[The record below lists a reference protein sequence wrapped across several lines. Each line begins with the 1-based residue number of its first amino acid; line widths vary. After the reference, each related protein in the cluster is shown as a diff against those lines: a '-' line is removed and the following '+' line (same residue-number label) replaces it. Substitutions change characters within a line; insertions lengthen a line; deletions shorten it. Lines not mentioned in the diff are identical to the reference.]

1 MSINGPPPLRGGDER
16 GALREPLLSSSFGS
30 KASFEDEGEG
40 TLVEL
45 STSPGAVGLLERRD
59 RLSELPTPTHGISK
73 QASFGDSTAAAR
85 AALRRAARKAVLAT
99 AIARPVSSK
108 GVPLLRARF
117 VRNAVGN
124 IVNDE
129 ANGAGGGDAGTRAMP
144 SEGKFDVAARFV
156 RDALAG
162 RSPNTRLAAAVG
174 LGGGGG
180 TVADGSASDRLRG
193 RHRRWSCRVEDFI
206 FSRWNKWLLQLLII
220 FHCVLSAFEHIPP
233 STNPSMPPFQWW
245 VGAVE
250 AVMLAVYSLDQLLIF
265 REFGLRHFR
274 DKKWETVFAITTLLL
289 WADWALYYPIGL
301 RNMFRFARPFRPLLG
316 IAKRKSLRRLLA
328 SILLTIP
335 QVGTISLLLFLLF
348 AFFGTAGSQLF
359 NDEQVPGYSSGDD
372 NFNSWAA
379 AALAMFELQTTENY
393 PNVASLSYLK
403 RPAAAGVFFT
413 IALFVMLWVIT
424 PLILARVYNHYIDV
438 HKAMVKKKRVKQYAS
453 LVFAYQVL
461 QPGGDGDCELHRDA
475 FIHLVRR
482 VRPLSVAEAEVMF
495 DTLDVDGSG
504 AITIAEFLRLPV
516 ILRLEV
522 GSFAADATVGL
533 DGAQRGGWPR
543 LRRALTAVVRSR
555 WFMFAV
561 LLVLLVTCALG
572 SSWTMGAQRSYDA
585 CMCFTVPPSPVPS
598 ASAAA
603 EGSSSLSAVDAIAAD
618 LRAYWSWATG
628 SQPDASSAANAAA
641 AASSGSVGDCIPAG
655 DCGLNIVR
663 WSSYACLILL
673 GLQAA
678 ELGVRTLAHNPTGS
692 SASLTGDITGR
703 GYGAKRWLLA
713 SWWNVLDSFV
723 VGAAIV
729 GHVALLAGA
738 HHSLPL
744 NVSDIFEVAA
754 RALPWLRLISALPT
768 VRGVVE
774 TVASIA
780 GLLMHFVMVYA
791 GISYGFVIV
800 GMAIFGGYD
809 QSDAAAFCQAC
820 QLWSYSTFERSWLNT
835 LQQTVGNNWN
845 SIMMP
850 NLDAAGRCVDSLVAA
865 DCVAGVQI
873 SLSRR

>member
-1 MSINGPPPLRGGDER
+1 MSINAPPPPRGGDGR
-16 GALREPLLSSSFGS
+16 AALSEPLLSSSFGS
-30 KASFEDEGEG
+30 KASFEDEVEG

-45 STSPGAVGLLERRD
+45 STSPGAASSLEQRD
-59 RLSELPTPTHGISK
+59 RLSDLPAPTHGISK
-73 QASFGDSTAAAR
+73 QTSFGDSTAAAR

-99 AIARPVSSK
+99 AITRPVSAK

-129 ANGAGGGDAGTRAMP
+129 AAGAASGDAATRAMP

-180 TVADGSASDRLRG
+180 GGSAADGSFSDRMRG
-193 RHRRWSCRVEDFI
+193 RHRRWRCRAEDLI
-206 FSRWNKWLLQLLII
+206 FSRWNKWLLQLLVI
-220 FHCVLSAFEHIPP
+220 FHCVLSAWENIPP
-233 STNPSMPPFQWW
+233 SDNPSMPAFHWW

-250 AVMLAVYSLDQLLIF
+250 AVLLLVYSLDQLLIF

-274 DKKWETVFAITTLLL
+274 DKKWEAVFAVTTLCL

-301 RNMFRFARPFRPLLG
+301 RALFRFARPFRPLLG

-335 QVGTISLLLFLLF
+335 QVATISVLLFLLF
-348 AFFGTAGSQLF
+348 AFFGTVGSQLF
-359 NDEQVPGYSSGDD
+359 NDEQVPGYSNGDD

-413 IALFVMLWVIT
+413 IAIFVMLWVIT
-424 PLILARVYNHYIDV
+424 PLILAKVYSHYIDV
-438 HKAMVKKKRVKQYAS
+438 HKALVKKKRVKQYAS

-461 QPGGDGDCELHRDA
+461 QPGGDGDCELRRDA
-475 FIHLVRR
+475 FIHLVRK
-482 VRPLSVAEAEVMF
+482 VRPLSIAEAEVMF

-533 DGAQRGGWPR
+533 DAAQRGSGWPR
-543 LRRALTAVVRSR
+543 LRRALTAVVRSH
-555 WFMFAV
+555 WFMGAV
-561 LLVLLVTCALG
+561 LLVLLATCALG
-572 SSWTMGAQRSYDA
+572 STWTMAAQRRYDS
-585 CMCFTVPPSPVPS
+585 CMCYTVPPAPVS
-598 ASAAA
+598 SSNAAASA
-603 EGSSSLSAVDAIAAD
+603 GSGGSSLSAVDAIAAD

-628 SQPDASSAANAAA
+628 SQPGGSGSATAPA
-641 AASSGSVGDCIPAG
+641 AASVGGSVGDCIPAS
-655 DCGLNIVR
+655 DCGLNIIR

-673 GLQAA
+673 GLQSL
-678 ELGVRTLAHNPTGS
+678 ELGIRTLAHNPTGS

-703 GYGAKRWLLA
+703 GLGAKHWLLA
-713 SWWNVLDSFV
+713 SWWNVLDAVV
-723 VGAAIV
+723 VGGAIV

-738 HHSLPL
+738 HHTLPL
-744 NVSDIFEVAA
+744 DVSDLFEVAA

-780 GLLMHFVMVYA
+780 GLLLHFVMVYA

-800 GMAIFGGYD
+800 GMAIYGGYD
-809 QSDAAAFCQAC
+809 QSDEAAFCQPC
-820 QLWSYSTFERSWLNT
+820 QLWSYSTYERAWLNT

-850 NLDAAGRCVDSLVAA
+850 NLDAAGRCVHLHAS
-865 DCVAGVQI
+865 GEHG
-873 SLSRR
+873 